1 MSMSE
6 MQEPQFDRAEFD
18 GASTVSPCAAC
29 AAPLEHHYYEVNGQV
44 VCERCRYELETRLSA
59 GSGAGRVLRATAA
72 GFGAAVLGALL
83 YYAISALT
91 GYEFGLIAIAVG
103 YGVGAAVRWGSSA
116 RGGWLYQTIAIG
128 LTYLAIVSTYIPP
141 IIQGFREIAAQETAA
156 TATPGTTPAVQPAS
170 APADAAEPL
179 TATSF
184 TIAILFLV
192 AIAMAAPFLAG
203 FQNII
208 GLIIIGIGL
217 YEAWK
222 LNRRVELTIT
232 GPHTLAKPAAV

>member
-1 MSMSE
+1 MSE
-6 MQEPQFDRAEFD
+6 TQQPQFDRAEFD
-18 GASTVSPCAAC
+18 GAPAASPCAAC
-29 AAPLEHHYYEVNGQV
+29 STPLNDYYYEVNGQV
-44 VCERCRYELETRLSA
+44 VCERCRYELERRLTA

-103 YGVGAAVRWGSSA
+103 YGVGVAVRWGSSA
-116 RGGWLYQTIAIG
+116 RGGWLYQTIAVG

-141 IIQGFREIAAQETAA
+141 IIRGFQEAATQQTAA
-156 TATPGTTPAVQPAS
+156 ATTTVPAAETNAEAA
-170 APADAAEPL
+170 APEPL

-184 TIAILFLV
+184 AIAILFLV
-192 AIAMAAPFLAG
+192 AIAMVAPFLG
-203 FQNII
+203 GLQNII

-222 LNRRVELTIT
+222 LNRRNELTIT
-232 GPHTLAKPAAV
+232 GPHTLANPAVV